1 MVTNDNSDIATDDDD
16 DDGDDDDDN
25 DDDLVATETVSDVL
39 VRSDR
44 LKAAILSDIDRRSD
58 SLGLGTSPRTL
69 HTEIIAE
76 DTI

>member
-1 MVTNDNSDIATDDDD
+1 MVTNDNSDIAAAAAAAAAADDD
-16 DDGDDDDDN
+16 

-58 SLGLGTSPRTL
+58 SLGLETSPRTL

>member
-1 MVTNDNSDIATDDDD
+1 MVTNDNSDIANNDNDDD
-16 DDGDDDDDN
+16 

-69 HTEIIAE
+69 HTEITAE

>member
-16 DDGDDDDDN
+16 DD

-69 HTEIIAE
+69 QTEITSE

>member
-1 MVTNDNSDIATDDDD
+1 MVTNDNSDIAND
-16 DDGDDDDDN
+16 

-58 SLGLGTSPRTL
+58 SLGLETSPRTL
-69 HTEIIAE
+69 HTEITSE

>member
-16 DDGDDDDDN
+16 D

-58 SLGLGTSPRTL
+58 SLGLGTSPRSL
-69 HTEIIAE
+69 HTEITAE

>member
-1 MVTNDNSDIATDDDD
+1 MTTVTLLLMMMMMMMMT
-16 DDGDDDDDN
+16 
-25 DDDLVATETVSDVL
+25 LVATETVSDVL

-58 SLGLGTSPRTL
+58 SLGLETSPRTL

-76 DTI
+76 YTI

>member
-1 MVTNDNSDIATDDDD
+1 MVTNDNSDIAAAAAAAADD
-16 DDGDDDDDN
+16 

-69 HTEIIAE
+69 RTDIIAE

>member
-1 MVTNDNSDIATDDDD
+1 MVTNDNSDIAAAAADD
-16 DDGDDDDDN
+16 

-58 SLGLGTSPRTL
+58 SLGLETSPRTL
-69 HTEIIAE
+69 Q

>member
-1 MVTNDNSDIATDDDD
+1 MVTNDNSDIAAAAAAAADD
-16 DDGDDDDDN
+16 

-58 SLGLGTSPRTL
+58 SLGLETSPRTL
-69 HTEIIAE
+69 Q